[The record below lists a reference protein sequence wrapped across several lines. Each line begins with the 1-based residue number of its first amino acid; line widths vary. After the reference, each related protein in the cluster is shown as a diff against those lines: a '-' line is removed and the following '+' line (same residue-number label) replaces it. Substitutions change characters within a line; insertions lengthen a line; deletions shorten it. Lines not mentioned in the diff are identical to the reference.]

1 MERGEGRKRA
11 RKKSGEEREVD
22 RVKKEHSRRRRR
34 TRRLKRLWALG
45 GRESTKL
52 VRREAAPGQGR
63 PPGQAP
69 RV

>member
-1 MERGEGRKRA
+1 M
-11 RKKSGEEREVD
+11 D